1 MNASR
6 AEAHPASAESPH
18 PEEARRAVSKDGP
31 QTRCRLPILRDAAL
45 RAAPQDEAG
54 RLHRFGIRLSFAVV
68 AAVLVAATAA
78 AQAPTFDDRPTRFL
92 TAQNGG
98 MPADAWNRT
107 PPAPAQPLGSAS

>member
-54 RLHRFGIRLSFAVV
+54 RFHRFGIRLSFAVV
-68 AAVLVAATAA
+68 AGVLGPATA
-78 AQAPTFDDRPTRFL
+78 
-92 TAQNGG
+92 
-98 MPADAWNRT
+98 
-107 PPAPAQPLGSAS
+107 PAPAPPFHYPPPRPLTAAKRRRPA